1 MMYAARV
8 DPMRTA
14 ESLILISIISTARAL
29 FGTVVK
35 TPTIAT
41 TDARTKGMK
50 DSHNGVSSGTCSAN
64 EPVSHF
70 SAQNTPV
77 SMAADP
83 LKRIIFSIDL

>member
-29 FGTVVK
+29 FGPVVK

-41 TDARTKGMK
+41 TDARTKSMK
-50 DSHNGVSSGTCSAN
+50 DTHNGVSGTCSAN
-64 EPVSHF
+64 GPVSHF

-83 LKRIIFSIDL
+83 LKRTIFSIDL